1 MQKISCFRWKL
12 AEKSFSKVDYFIIA
26 FTPMLQLSHS
36 ALRLQ
41 YPVNKVFGT
50 FLDALASLE
59 EPLVTDSLTDV
70 LLWGLCVHTCNAFS
84 NHPMCL
90 FLSGLKQQLSNHNIW
105 SRKFAHQGR
114 NNVQCGNVHIS
125 NTFCQTSYRF
135 SNILKPI
142 ICLDDWIFMYRVESG
157 VDNLPNSR

>member
-1 MQKISCFRWKL
+1 M
-12 AEKSFSKVDYFIIA
+12 IA

-70 LLWGLCVHTCNAFS
+70 LL
-84 NHPMCL
+84 
-90 FLSGLKQQLSNHNIW
+90 
-105 SRKFAHQGR
+105 
-114 NNVQCGNVHIS
+114 
-125 NTFCQTSYRF
+125 
-135 SNILKPI
+135 
-142 ICLDDWIFMYRVESG
+142 
-157 VDNLPNSR
+157 